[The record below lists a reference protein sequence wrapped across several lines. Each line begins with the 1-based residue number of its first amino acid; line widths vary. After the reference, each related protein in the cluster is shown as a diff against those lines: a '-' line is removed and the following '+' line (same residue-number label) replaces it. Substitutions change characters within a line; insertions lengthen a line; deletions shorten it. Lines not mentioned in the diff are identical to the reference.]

1 LTLSSPDAGT
11 ENKEQAMSRYEKR
24 IYFESLV
31 AMRIAYAQLGAD
43 DRTSVMSI
51 DEAIAWAELELE
63 ATESTPTTEA

>member
-1 LTLSSPDAGT
+1 
-11 ENKEQAMSRYEKR
+11 
-24 IYFESLV
+24 
-31 AMRIAYAQLGAD
+31 MRIAYAQLGAD